1 MDTLRIFIAGATGA
15 LGRRLVHHLIE
26 RGHHVTGTT
35 RSNADRLRAL
45 GAEPVVVDPF
55 DAAAVREAV
64 VTARPDAV
72 VHQLTALT
80 GLGLSRNFDKAFAL
94 TNRLRTEGT
103 DNLLA
108 AARAAGAGRLVWQS
122 YAGWPTAREG
132 GPIKDENDRLDPSP
146 PADAR
151 ETLDAI
157 RHLEAV
163 VTEAGGIV
171 LRYGGFYG
179 PGTSLAEDGDHAAMV
194 RKRRFPIGGS
204 GAGIWSLV
212 HIDDAAAATVAA
224 IEGGPAGIYNV
235 VDDDP
240 APISELLP
248 ALATQ
253 LGAPPP
259 RHVPGW
265 LVRLAG
271 GPQAHSMMTT
281 ARGASNAKAK
291 RELGWTP
298 QHTWRNLKGGMTP
311 LIPAASK
318 GV

>member
-15 LGRRLVHHLIE
+15 LGSRLVPQLVE

-35 RSNADRLRAL
+35 RSNAGRLHAL
-45 GAEPVVVDPF
+45 GAEPVVVDPL
-55 DAAAVREAV
+55 DAAALREAV
-64 VTARPDAV
+64 VAARPDVV

-80 GLGLSRNFDKAFAL
+80 GLGMTRNFDKAFAQ

-108 AARAAGAGRLVWQS
+108 AARAAGAERLVWQS
-122 YAGWPTAREG
+122 YAGWPYAREG
-132 GPIKDENDRLDPSP
+132 GPVKTEDDRLDPTP
-146 PADAR
+146 PADVR
-151 ETLDAI
+151 ETLEAI

-179 PGTSLAEDGDHAAMV
+179 PGTSLDEDGEHAEML
-194 RKRRFPIGGS
+194 RKRRFPVGGS
-204 GAGIWSLV
+204 GEGVWSLV

-224 IEGGPAGIYNV
+224 IEGGAPGIYNV

-240 APISELLP
+240 APIREIVP
-248 ALATQ
+248 ALAAQ

-259 RHVPGW
+259 RHLPGW
-265 LVRLAG
+265 LVRLAA
-271 GPQAHSMMTT
+271 GPQAYSMMTSI
-281 ARGASNAKAK
+281 RGASNAKAK
-291 RELGWTP
+291 RELGWEP
-298 QHTWRNLKGGMTP
+298 RHTWRNLE
-311 LIPAASK
+311 

>member
-1 MDTLRIFIAGATGA
+1 MDTLRIYIAGATGA
-15 LGRRLVHHLIE
+15 LGCRLVPKLIE

-35 RSNADRLRAL
+35 RSNADCLRAL

-55 DAAAVREAV
+55 DAAAVHDAV

-80 GLGLSRNFDKAFAL
+80 GLTMGRNFDKQFAL

-122 YAGWPTAREG
+122 YAGWPYAREG
-132 GPIKDENDRLDPSP
+132 GPVKSEDDRLDPSP
-146 PADAR
+146 PADAY
-151 ETLDAI
+151 ESLEAI

-179 PGTSLAEDGDHAAMV
+179 PGTGLDENGEHTALL
-194 RKRRFPIGGS
+194 RKRRFPVGGS
-204 GAGIWSLV
+204 GEGIWSLV

-224 IEGGPAGIYNV
+224 IEGGPPGIYNI

-240 APISELLP
+240 APVREVFPGI
-248 ALATQ
+248 AAA

-259 RHVPGW
+259 RHLPGW
-265 LVRLAG
+265 LVRLLA
-271 GPQAHSMMTT
+271 GPQAYSMMTSV
-281 ARGASNAKAK
+281 RGASNAKAE
-291 RELGWTP
+291 RELGWAP
-298 QHTWRNLKGGMTP
+298 QHTWRNPKGGLTP
-311 LIPAASK
+311 HVCR
-318 GV
+318 G

>member
-15 LGRRLVHHLIE
+15 LGSRLVPQLVE

-35 RSNADRLRAL
+35 RSNAGRLHAL
-45 GAEPVVVDPF
+45 GAEPVVVDPL
-55 DAAAVREAV
+55 DAAALREAV
-64 VTARPDAV
+64 VAARPDVV

-80 GLGLSRNFDKAFAL
+80 GLGMSRNFDKAFAQ

-108 AARAAGAGRLVWQS
+108 AARAAGAERLVWQS
-122 YAGWPTAREG
+122 YAGWPYAREG
-132 GPIKDENDRLDPSP
+132 GPVKTEDDRLDPTP
-146 PADAR
+146 PADVR
-151 ETLDAI
+151 ETLEAI

-179 PGTSLAEDGDHAAMV
+179 PGTSLDGDGEHAELL
-194 RKRRFPIGGS
+194 RKRRFPVGGS
-204 GAGIWSLV
+204 GEGIWSLV

-224 IEGGPAGIYNV
+224 IEGGAPGIYNV

-240 APISELLP
+240 APIREIVP
-248 ALATQ
+248 ALAAQ

-259 RHVPGW
+259 RHLPGW

-271 GPQAHSMMTT
+271 GPQAYSMMTSI
-281 ARGASNAKAK
+281 RGASNAKAK
-291 RELGWTP
+291 RELGWEP
-298 QHTWRNLKGGMTP
+298 RHTWRNLEGGLTP
-311 LIPAASK
+311 TPSRRK
-318 GV
+318 R

>member
-15 LGRRLVHHLIE
+15 LGTRLVPQLVEH
-26 RGHHVTGTT
+26 GHHVTGTT
-35 RSNADRLRAL
+35 RSNAGRLHAL
-45 GAEPVVVDPF
+45 GAEPVLVDPL
-55 DAAAVREAV
+55 DPATLREAV
-64 VTARPDAV
+64 VAARPDVV

-80 GLGLSRNFDKAFAL
+80 GLGMTRNFDKAFAQ

-108 AARAAGAGRLVWQS
+108 AARAAGAERLVWQS
-122 YAGWPTAREG
+122 YAGWPYAREG
-132 GPIKDENDRLDPSP
+132 GPVKTEADRLDPTP
-146 PADAR
+146 PADVR
-151 ETLDAI
+151 ETLEAI

-179 PGTSLAEDGDHAAMV
+179 PGTSLDGDGEHAEML
-194 RKRRFPIGGS
+194 RKRRFPVGGS
-204 GAGIWSLV
+204 GDGVWSLV

-224 IEGGPAGIYNV
+224 IEGGAPGIYNV

-240 APISELLP
+240 APIREIVP
-248 ALATQ
+248 ALAAA

-259 RHVPGW
+259 RHAPGW
-265 LVRLAG
+265 LVRLAA
-271 GPQAHSMMTT
+271 GPQAYSMMTSI
-281 ARGASNAKAK
+281 RGASNAKAK
-291 RELGWTP
+291 RELGWEP
-298 QHTWRNLKGGMTP
+298 RHTWRKLKEGLTP
-311 LIPAASK
+311 A